1 MLALTAWPL
10 LGTLPAAADATQL
23 PLAVC
28 VAENDPPRSARG
40 AGSDAWG
47 IDLDVA
53 RMLAAKLER
62 PLRLAWMPER
72 AQTDIE
78 STDLDFRPLLR
89 GECDALLSV
98 PGGALGRLGNRLAL
112 STPYYAAAYELVPA
126 DSSFRWG
133 EPYAG
138 TIAVSANSLAHVA
151 VNAIGVRWTMQ
162 EASAEVVAALNAGA
176 ASAGLVWGPD
186 FGLLDDAARRSEAFE
201 PPAVLRW
208 NLHAATRRDAPVLAD
223 LNAVFAQDS
232 VKRDILA
239 LLSRHR
245 IPSRRPFE
253 TTHTRAA
260 LTALRNLPSP

>member
-1 MLALTAWPL
+1 MLALAAWSV
-10 LGTLPAAADATQL
+10 LGTLPATAADAAPLSICL
-23 PLAVC
+23 P
-28 VAENDPPRSARG
+28 ENDPPRSVRG
-40 AGSDAWG
+40 AGLEAHGLDV
-47 IDLDVA
+47 DVA
-53 RMLAAKLER
+53 RLLAAKLER

-78 STDLDFRPLLR
+78 STDLNFRPLLH
-89 GECDALLSV
+89 GECDALLSM
-98 PGGALGRLGNRLAL
+98 PGRGALGRLEDRLAL
-112 STPYYAAAYELVPA
+112 SAPYYGAAYELVPA
-126 DSSFRWG
+126 EAAFRWD

-162 EASAEVVAALNAGA
+162 EASADVVAALNAGA

-186 FGLLDDAARRSEAFE
+186 LALLDDATHRSAAFD

-208 NLHAATRRDAPVLAD
+208 NLHAATRRDDPVLAD
-223 LNAVFAQDS
+223 LNGVFDQDS
-232 VKRDILA
+232 VQRDILA

-245 IPSRRPFE
+245 IPNRPPFE
-253 TTHTRAA
+253 TAHTRAA